1 MEVGIY
7 WNKYKKKFRFHV
19 RYLFKIE
26 MDAKE
31 GKSLIDE
38 DKEKIANEG
47 EKGWESEEKEKLSNK
62 YCSSAHL

>member
-7 WNKYKKKFRFHV
+7 WIKTKKIKFRFHV

-38 DKEKIANEG
+38 DKEKIAKER
-47 EKGWESEEKEKLSNK
+47 EKGWEREKKTIK
-62 YCSSAHL
+62 